1 MTPRSGMTAPSPGAL
16 RMRRSRERRRQGDVM
31 VRLEVSPS
39 ATADLVALGWLPA
52 PDRVDKDALA
62 RALVGLIDRALTMYV
77 TPSTMESESVCF
89 TPLHVT
95 AGPIAIGSDG
105 NARQSPRL
113 ATPSERGGPQEFSLG
128 RVEPDEVFG
137 AADGAAEIV
146 EDKLQE
152 AQSYDVADTPN
163 IAAEQ
168 AEFSRLEPSAAQ
180 PEAEPTQPFEV
191 DLAQLWGPRLSL
203 WLRHRMWAPGW
214 GPRPDQDGCLV
225 PDCLL

>member
-1 MTPRSGMTAPSPGAL
+1 MMPRSGMTAPSPGAL

-113 ATPSERGGPQEFSLG
+113 ATPSERGG
-128 RVEPDEVFG
+128 
-137 AADGAAEIV
+137 AADSAAEIV

-152 AQSYDVADTPN
+152 AQPYDGADTPN